1 MKEKLPIYLLRLG
14 VGGLIVIPTIIGVTR
29 YPDQTARA
37 IACLGALGLTYL
49 VGYVVLAE
57 LKGLW
62 G

>member
-1 MKEKLPIYLLRLG
+1 MKETLLLYLLRLG
-14 VGGLIVIPTIIGVTR
+14 VGGLVVVPFIIGVTR

-49 VGYVVLAE
+49 VGYAVLAE